1 MPRHHHY
8 NEPLSSGQEE
18 AFLPSGGLSN
28 KDKIF
33 MTRRK
38 ERKKEKG
45 FVGCRQGLLL
55 DVGVRFGQSPS
66 FTDYYF
72 WDRTELHMLVYSVSF
87 QFWNHQRLGS
97 RLPKG
102 LKHKYP
108 PFTRQYQDKF
118 WERTI

>member
-38 ERKKEKG
+38 ERRGKKEKG
-45 FVGCRQGLLL
+45 FSDADRGYYLMWASGL
-55 DVGVRFGQSPS
+55 VNTV
-66 FTDYYF
+66 
-72 WDRTELHMLVYSVSF
+72 
-87 QFWNHQRLGS
+87 QFHRSLCHNLQCLETG
-97 RLPKG
+97 
-102 LKHKYP
+102 
-108 PFTRQYQDKF
+108 
-118 WERTI
+118 

>member
-8 NEPLSSGQEE
+8 IEPLSSGQEE

-38 ERKKEKG
+38 QRKKEKG

-55 DVGVRFGQSPS
+55 DVGARFGQLPS
-66 FTDYYF
+66 FTRSTFSQFTMFRDN
-72 WDRTELHMLVYSVSF
+72 TEQHRLVFRIFAV
-87 QFWNHQRLGS
+87 WNHQRLGS
-97 RLPKG
+97 R
-102 LKHKYP
+102 
-108 PFTRQYQDKF
+108 
-118 WERTI
+118 

>member
-38 ERKKEKG
+38 ERRGIKEKG
-45 FVGCRQGLLL
+45 FLDADRGYYLMWASGL
-55 DVGVRFGQSPS
+55 VNSPIS
-66 FTDYYF
+66 LIAIYN
-72 WDRTELHMLVYSVSF
+72 V
-87 QFWNHQRLGS
+87 
-97 RLPKG
+97 
-102 LKHKYP
+102 
-108 PFTRQYQDKF
+108 
-118 WERTI
+118 

>member
-38 ERKKEKG
+38 ERRGKKEKG
-45 FVGCRQGLLL
+45 FSDADRGYYLMWASGL
-55 DVGVRFGQSPS
+55 VNSPIS
-66 FTDYYF
+66 PITFSQFTMFRD
-72 WDRTELHMLVYSVSF
+72 WIEQHMLVHCNL
-87 QFWNHQRLGS
+87 QFWNLPVFFLFRQQRS
-97 RLPKG
+97 RV
-102 LKHKYP
+102 
-108 PFTRQYQDKF
+108 
-118 WERTI
+118 